1 MTFQKNFLT
10 EELFVHKFFL
20 CYIKQ
25 SDPKDPVFMRT
36 IFAKYI
42 GPFSFDLLH
51 VSSSGSIK
59 KHADQDLSSSYNSKM
74 YFLILLLFCWYQW
87 VPDYQGLLKS
97 ALSSLSNRSEKL
109 LYMIWK
115 MLALYLLTP
124 SNVFSVE
131 HFSAH
136 VCSLKTTWIVIIAEV
151 SKSHFFFTEVFVF
164 PKCSFS
170 SCIDGFSKP
179 FLWILWLWN
188 AKMLY

>member
-1 MTFQKNFLT
+1 MIRVGFKEWCLIKVMSRWALLSVIIYYIYIGYPYDKSLVTFQKNFLT

-115 MLALYLLTP
+115 MLALYICWHPVTCFQLNIFLRM
-124 SNVFSVE
+124 
-131 HFSAH
+131 SAR
-136 VCSLKTTWIVIIAEV
+136 
-151 SKSHFFFTEVFVF
+151 
-164 PKCSFS
+164 
-170 SCIDGFSKP
+170 
-179 FLWILWLWN
+179 
-188 AKMLY
+188 